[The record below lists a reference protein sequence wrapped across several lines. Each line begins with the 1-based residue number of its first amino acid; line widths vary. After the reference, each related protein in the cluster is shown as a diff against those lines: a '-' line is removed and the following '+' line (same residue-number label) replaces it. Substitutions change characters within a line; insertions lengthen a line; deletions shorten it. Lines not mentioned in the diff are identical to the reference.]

1 MNKSWFDKYTPNKL
15 TDLMLSSDKLT
26 KIDDWMN
33 QLNKKKGIKLLL
45 IQGPSGSGKSLLA
58 KLIMKHYNYESMIY
72 DCNTQNEIKIDELF
86 KFSLT
91 YRNVEEMFNK
101 KKKKG
106 IILDNIKID
115 YSSKSSSAEIKTL
128 TKILKE
134 NRKGRNK
141 IESPIICIENN
152 FKTKTIKTL
161 KKYSVVLTIPS
172 PSNYKLECI
181 ANKIFKKQKIKI
193 DIDVKLLLLNYIDN
207 DIRQLINVLYYIS
220 NNNKNNKLTLESF
233 EKIKDTIKKKDPK
246 YQLYTAAN
254 KFMNNRL
261 TYIESD
267 VIYNTISM
275 ILPLLVFDNFYKKK
289 NDDIVR
295 ILTNISDIDIIQNKI
310 IKTQNYRLS
319 YINQN
324 SIYDINYLINKKK
337 KRIDVTSST
346 LLNKCSEYYVA
357 RKKKSIDNYLFTEI
371 ISKQ

>member
-1 MNKSWFDKYTPNKL
+1 MNKSWFDKHTPKKL
-15 TDLMLSSDKLT
+15 DNLMLSSDKLT
-26 KIDDWMN
+26 KIDEWIKQIND
-33 QLNKKKGIKLLL
+33 KKGIKLLL

-72 DCNTQNEIKIDELF
+72 DCNTQKDIKIDELF

-115 YSSKSSSAEIKTL
+115 YSSKSSSNEIKTL
-128 TKILKE
+128 TKLLKE
-134 NRKGRNK
+134 NRKGKNK

-161 KKYSVVLTIPS
+161 KKYSIVLNIPK

-181 ANKIFKKQKIKI
+181 ANKILKRQKIKI

-207 DIRQLINVLYYIS
+207 DIRQLINVLYYVS
-220 NNNKNNKLTLESF
+220 NDKKLTLKSF

-254 KFMNNRL
+254 KFMNTRL
-261 TYIESD
+261 TYDESD
-267 VIYNTISM
+267 IIYNTISM

-289 NDDIVR
+289 NDDIVS
-295 ILTNISDIDIIQNKI
+295 ILSNISDTDIIQNKI

-324 SIYDINYLINKKK
+324 SIYDINYLINKNK

-357 RKKKSIDNYLFTEI
+357 RKKKSIDDYLLSEI
-371 ISKQ
+371 KLEQ